1 MTDAGTTPNV
11 PFFKKRS
18 QNRNVRK
25 RNLSDDDNEGSTSSI
40 HHLQNDNHTQL
51 STVSKKRSL
60 KSRVGTEL
68 STSSKA
74 QLAQDEL
81 KDQGVGVAYRAD
93 LTKGNERIDYATKT
107 NEIDTAYDRDSQA
120 IIERHLAAVEAGL
133 DDRSATVSSSEV
145 YKGIAGYKSHVPKRE
160 QTNSKMR
167 VGPIRASSNI
177 RITNRFDYQ
186 PDICKDYKETGF
198 CGYGDSCIY
207 MHDRGDY
214 KAGWQL
220 DQEWE
225 AEQRAKK
232 AALIQGLDDDD
243 DESDDDEDDDIPF
256 ACLICREEFKHPI
269 VTKCGHYFCESCAI
283 KRYAKTPKCAACQQP
298 TAGLFNAAP
307 KDFTARVQERKQK
320 IEDAQRRRAED
331 DAAAE
336 AAERAAEEAA
346 ERQRAFEHARQDAT
360 ADNGIETGMVEDTSV
375 VGMGGIPPQL
385 PTKTTST
392 EISDDDSDDDDDH
405 A

>member
-1 MTDAGTTPNV
+1 MAETETTPNV
-11 PFFKKRS
+11 PFFKKRA

-25 RNLSDDDNEGSTSSI
+25 RNLSDEDNDISATSNNHI
-40 HHLQNDNHTQL
+40 QNENHANL
-51 STVSKKRSL
+51 SSVSKKRSL
-60 KSRVGTEL
+60 KSRVGAEL
-68 STSSKA
+68 TASSKS
-74 QLAQDEL
+74 QLSEDDKE
-81 KDQGVGVAYRAD
+81 KGVSVAYSAD

-107 NEIDTAYDRDSQA
+107 NEIDTAHDRDAQA
-120 IIERHLAAVEAGL
+120 IIERHLAAVEAGI
-133 DDRSATVSSSEV
+133 DEPSPGGEV
-145 YKGIAGYKSHVPKRE
+145 YKGMAGYKSHVPKRE
-160 QTNSKMR
+160 TTNSKMR
-167 VGPIRASSNI
+167 VGPIRASANI
-177 RITNRFDYQ
+177 RVTNRFDYQ
-186 PDICKDYKETGF
+186 PDICKDYKETGY

-220 DQEWE
+220 DLEWE

-232 AALIQGLDDDD
+232 AALIQGLDEESESEDD
-243 DESDDDEDDDIPF
+243 SDDDIPF

-307 KDFTARVQERKQK
+307 KDFLARVQERKKK
-320 IEDAQRRRAED
+320 IKDAQRRRAED

-336 AAERAAEEAA
+336 AAEKAAEEAA
-346 ERQRAFEHARQDAT
+346 ERQRALEQGRQDNKDQI
-360 ADNGIETGMVEDTSV
+360 ADGAETGMIEDTSV
-375 VGMGGIPPQL
+375 IGMGGV
-385 PTKTTST
+385 PTEFSNKKDASGDD
-392 EISDDDSDDDDDH
+392 SDDDSDDSDDH